1 MHVLIAE
8 DNPINQKLATIVL
21 TRLGCTLAVVDNG
34 QQALDYLAAD
44 PVTCPRPDII
54 LMDISM
60 PVMDGFEATRMIR
73 TQPPFTTDP
82 RICMAPIIGMCA
94 TNCREARESYL
105 ARGMDD
111 ILLKPLRRKH
121 LHQLLMWWSQ
131 RKVSPRAVGQTLP
144 QIVMAP
150 TWGSHPWSAY
160 RGPRS
165 RIVIDEEGL
174 RMGICK
180 GVRGCEHCVWYT
192 GYGSRWGENNDK
204 VQPYTTPHWLR
215 GQSKKGGSVYNEMEI
230 HRPKP

>member
-8 DNPINQKLATIVL
+8 DNSINQKLATIVL

-165 RIVIDEEGL
+165 R
-174 RMGICK
+174 M
-180 GVRGCEHCVWYT
+180 
-192 GYGSRWGENNDK
+192 
-204 VQPYTTPHWLR
+204 
-215 GQSKKGGSVYNEMEI
+215 
-230 HRPKP
+230 